1 MSKSRIFEWIRAA
14 ATADM
19 SAGCAQFCLQLITV
33 VDSKTLKTSLTV
45 YQVSKRVTAQEST
58 VKKYRRELKE
68 MGLLGK
74 GRGWIL
80 TVEGEPLHSVH
91 RDTQGVHTA
100 PVTSDQCPQVYP
112 KVYPQQPSIHYR
124 STSFST
130 SEIDERTP
138 PGDLSKLRPYLRP
151 NIGKRS
157 PDMETDLHWWFNEW
171 RNFKGSEFP
180 WSVWAE
186 CVLPY
191 LSRDEQDELLGIM
204 LSTDNPNL
212 RFAKSVVERMCR
224 GEAAPHKKRRS
235 TQPNNPCRVPVVV
248 PGRSEDDDAWLEAI
262 SR

>member
-91 RDTQGVHTA
+91 RDTQGIPTA
-100 PVTSDQCPQVYP
+100 PVTNEQCPQVYP
-112 KVYPQQPSIHYR
+112 KVYPQQPSNYYR
-124 STSFST
+124 STSLST
-130 SEIDERTP
+130 NNSCWDIT
-138 PGDLSKLRPYLRP
+138 SLRP
-151 NIGKRS
+151 NQQPEINGRAQRS
-157 PDMETDLHWWFNEW
+157 DVDVSSWLREW
-171 RNFKGSEFP
+171 HQNKGQDFP
-180 WSVWAE
+180 WSRWAQ

-191 LSRDEQDELLGIM
+191 LSAEEGGELLDA
-204 LSTDNPNL
+204 LLATPDPNL
-212 RFAKSVVERMCR
+212 RYAIAIVSRMCK
-224 GEAAPHKKRRS
+224 GSSKPRRS
-235 TQPNNPCRVPVVV
+235 TQPNNASRVPVVI